1 MAEAIV
7 SGVVQRLGNL
17 LIQESNFLSG
27 VSDQVEQLQTELK
40 LMQCL
45 LKDADAR
52 QDESHFVRQL
62 VAEIRDLAYDADD
75 IIATYALKV
84 ESRRGGGIKKV
95 LKRYA
100 YIIDEGTTV
109 HKVGSEIPKIMTRIS
124 NLTTRLLAM
133 GIRESTE
140 GGRLSSLSEKEQK
153 QRQTYSY
160 LEHDPVGFDDHRN
173 ELVEFL
179 LKEEEGKRIA
189 SICEER
195 NEIRKLSDEHIVEK
209 LRQVQC
215 EKKCLVI
222 LDDIWHIEDWNRLC
236 LREAFPESG
245 SKILLTTRS
254 RDVALHADP
263 RGLLHEL
270 HCLNEAKSLE
280 LFKKIAISWREESII
295 QDGRSS
301 SLNERE
307 REKRHTF
314 CHLEH
319 DVVGFCQKGAS
330 PAATPMQ
337 LSLPHSATASA
348 SGDAAS
354 AATLVQPSMPH
365 SVATHASEL
374 PRQAL
379 DQGRQVNQLQAE
391 VGTDETQIEA
401 SNRIPEILPYVPEL
415 KKLKKCA
422 ISSKRQCSLS
432 DICIETH
439 SIVLKRVSK
448 GCITSYYTS
457 AVQLATS
464 AATSALGDAA
474 SAATVVLPSMPHSA
488 ASRASE
494 LPKQALN
501 QGRQVNQLLA
511 DVGTNETQIEASS
524 RNLEIL
530 PCVPELK
537 KLKKCAIS
545 SKRQCSLSDI
555 CTEMVCSFVC

>member
-160 LEHDPVGFDDHRN
+160 LEHDPVG
-173 ELVEFL
+173 
-179 LKEEEGKRIA
+179 
-189 SICEER
+189 
-195 NEIRKLSDEHIVEK
+195 KLSDEHIVEK

-280 LFKKIAISWREESII
+280 LFKKIAISWRE
-295 QDGRSS
+295 
-301 SLNERE
+301 
-307 REKRHTF
+307 
-314 CHLEH
+314 
-319 DVVGFCQKGAS
+319 
-330 PAATPMQ
+330 
-337 LSLPHSATASA
+337 
-348 SGDAAS
+348 
-354 AATLVQPSMPH
+354 
-365 SVATHASEL
+365 
-374 PRQAL
+374 
-379 DQGRQVNQLQAE
+379 
-391 VGTDETQIEA
+391 GT
-401 SNRIPEILPYVPEL
+401 
-415 KKLKKCA
+415 
-422 ISSKRQCSLS
+422 
-432 DICIETH
+432 
-439 SIVLKRVSK
+439 
-448 GCITSYYTS
+448 
-457 AVQLATS
+457 
-464 AATSALGDAA
+464 
-474 SAATVVLPSMPHSA
+474 
-488 ASRASE
+488 
-494 LPKQALN
+494 
-501 QGRQVNQLLA
+501 
-511 DVGTNETQIEASS
+511 TNI
-524 RNLEIL
+524 
-530 PCVPELK
+530 
-537 KLKKCAIS
+537 
-545 SKRQCSLSDI
+545 
-555 CTEMVCSFVC
+555 